1 MLGGTG
7 GTMQKRWC
15 RCVKLGSR
23 FPDLIWT
30 TQFIAARFPCV
41 NLVFACWSRRS
52 CRFRVFCS
60 NKDAIS
66 LVRVFVEGS
75 SMEVDNGYHGRCS
88 RNWIYVRAEK
98 IK

>member
-1 MLGGTG
+1 MNYGRYCSCLEALEE
-7 GTMQKRWC
+7 
-15 RCVKLGSR
+15 RCKNAGA
-23 FPDLIWT
+23 DLIWT

-52 CRFRVFCS
+52 CRFRVFYS
-60 NKDAIS
+60 NEDAIS
-66 LVRVFVEGS
+66 SVRVFVEGS
-75 SMEVDNGYHGRCS
+75 SMEVDDGYHGRCY